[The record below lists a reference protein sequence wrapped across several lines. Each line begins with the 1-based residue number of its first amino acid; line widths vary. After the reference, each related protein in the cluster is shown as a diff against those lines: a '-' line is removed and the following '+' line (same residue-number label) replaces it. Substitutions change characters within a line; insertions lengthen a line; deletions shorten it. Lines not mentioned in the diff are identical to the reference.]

1 MSELTV
7 TEVLAAPLARVYAA
21 WTEPERMRRWFGKA
35 DMSVPEASVD
45 LRLGGRWRVVLL
57 RADGVRMPVGGE
69 YREILPE
76 ERLRFSWQWEG
87 SEVVTEVELRFR
99 ALDAARTELTVI
111 HSEFPDESMRDQH
124 FDGWR
129 PALANLS
136 RYLDAA

>member
-1 MSELTV
+1 MSELRI

-35 DMSVPEASVD
+35 DMRVPEASVD
-45 LRLGGRWRVVLL
+45 LRPGGRWRVVLV

-69 YREILPE
+69 YREILPQ

-111 HSEFPDESMRDQH
+111 HSEFPDETTRDQH

-129 PALANLS
+129 PALANLR

>member
-111 HSEFPDESMRDQH
+111 HSEFPDEAMRDQH